1 MKLTKENMFKRL
13 RNWKIWVALFALVG
27 MIAKSLGY
35 AGFER
40 QLGQLQD
47 IVYILGIM
55 LGVWTDHE
63 TTRGDAA

>member
-35 AGFER
+35 VEFEK
-40 QLGQLQD
+40 
-47 IVYILGIM
+47 
-55 LGVWTDHE
+55 
-63 TTRGDAA
+63 